1 MRVNNQTKKSY
12 ESTYAGGYD
21 KSYPSLEAVRLEKLF
36 FKNHKGKIL
45 DFGCGPGTNGLHFL
59 KLGYDVTFC
68 DISSNALKK
77 VKKKIKINKIKK
89 NFKIIN
95 FSKKNNFLKTKNQ
108 IFDYIICFS
117 VFNNLGD
124 RKNAEK
130 YINFFHRILKKNGK
144 IIIDSNIRNK
154 HNYKVINKKKKL
166 YTTHPKNNFRLK
178 MYFPTKNDFKN
189 IIKKNGF
196 KINDIG
202 RAMFK
207 IFDTKEDEVII
218 SATKK

>member
-1 MRVNNQTKKSY
+1 M
-12 ESTYAGGYD
+12 
-21 KSYPSLEAVRLEKLF
+21 
-36 FKNHKGKIL
+36 
-45 DFGCGPGTNGLHFL
+45 HFL

-68 DISSNALKK
+68 DIFNALKK
-77 VKKKIKINKIKK
+77 VKKKLKINKIKK
-89 NFKIIN
+89 KFKIIK

-154 HNYKVINKKKKL
+154 HNYKVINKKKL
-166 YTTHPKNNFRLK
+166 YTTHPKMIL
-178 MYFPTKNDFKN
+178 D
-189 IIKKNGF
+189 
-196 KINDIG
+196 
-202 RAMFK
+202 
-207 IFDTKEDEVII
+207 
-218 SATKK
+218 